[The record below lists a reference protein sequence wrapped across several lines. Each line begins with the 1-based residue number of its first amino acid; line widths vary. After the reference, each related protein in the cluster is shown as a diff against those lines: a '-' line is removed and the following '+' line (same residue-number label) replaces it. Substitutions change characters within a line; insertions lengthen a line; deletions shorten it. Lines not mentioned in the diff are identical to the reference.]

1 LVFGVWF
8 PVLGGGADGY
18 PGPANAISFVFSR
31 TLHPSAPRSFSCPY
45 LTTAGQVNEA
55 IFSLIS
61 S

>member
-1 LVFGVWF
+1 VT
-8 PVLGGGADGY
+8 GGGADGY
-18 PGPANAISFVFSR
+18 AGPAKAISFVFFR
-31 TLHPSAPRSFSCPY
+31 TLDPSAPRSFICPY